1 MSSTIAGF
9 HNPQLFEVLPNA
21 CLSATARDIF
31 DVLTARQEPGGL
43 VHIRQQELAERL
55 GLSQSAVSRAIGQ
68 LRDKGIISE
77 RQRKG
82 TLLIHPLL
90 AGYESLAHMTNHLQ
104 APDTHVWPI
113 NFPTGDIRPPRVRD
127 GRTGTDFDPDPDGG
141 EDAPA
146 LETRPSLRLAG

>member
-1 MSSTIAGF
+1 MAQRCQQCVPHRPRRGHQVGRVLLRRPSPPRR
-9 HNPQLFEVLPNA
+9 HQLLRELPEQ
-21 CLSATARDIF
+21 LG
-31 DVLTARQEPGGL
+31 RQL
-43 VHIRQQELAERL
+43 QLAQRL

-77 RQRKG
+77 RQRRG

-90 AGYESLAHMTNHLQ
+90 AGYESLAHMTNHLE

-113 NFPTGDIRPPRVRD
+113 NFPVGDIRPPRVRD

-141 EDAPA
+141 EDAPTPEA
-146 LETRPSLRLAG
+146 RPALRLAG

>member
-1 MSSTIAGF
+1 MPG
-9 HNPQLFEVLPNA
+9 
-21 CLSATARDIF
+21 RG
-31 DVLTARQEPGGL
+31 LTC
-43 VHIRQQELAERL
+43 
-55 GLSQSAVSRAIGQ
+55 AIGQ
-68 LRDKGIISE
+68 LRNKGIISE

-104 APDTHVWPI
+104 APDTQVWPI

-141 EDAPA
+141 EDAPVLGA
-146 LETRPSLRLAG
+146 LPALRLAG